1 MTTAGNPGGPLPLSA
16 GQEALW
22 LAYRSQP
29 SSPVY
34 NVAVAVRV
42 HTPLDA
48 SALAKAVTATADR
61 HELLRSLFAEID
73 GQPRRVVREATRARL
88 EAHDL
93 TAASDSQVRAAAQ
106 AELARPFRLSTE
118 HPFRVILLRVAPDDT
133 VLLITAHHIATDA
146 DSQVLV
152 LRDILDAYQAFR
164 RDNGPPA
171 WPRLAATYAEHVAAE
186 RELLASPRVAAL
198 TEYWRT
204 SCAGAGPTLALPTDH
219 ARPEVQRFTGSQY
232 QFSLSGGLAPKLQ
245 AAARAMG
252 VTMFTYLLG
261 IFQALLYRYTLQS
274 DFLIGYVTT
283 TRQRK
288 TRDVV
293 GYFINTL
300 PVRAHINQGS
310 TLREIV
316 MAASRN
322 VRAGMAH
329 RDLPLPEIVR
339 ALRLPRDPGRLSMF
353 QVLFTMLAA
362 YPPDPLF
369 DLTTVGGDLMYGELQ
384 LSDFDVRQQEGQFD
398 LTMELIEAGPV
409 INGIIKYDTDLFSS
423 KTIEDYV
430 RHFVLLLKAAAA
442 DAGQRATDVSLAD
455 SREREWLLECSS
467 GS

>member
-1 MTTAGNPGGPLPLSA
+1 
-16 GQEALW
+16 
-22 LAYRSQP
+22 
-29 SSPVY
+29 
-34 NVAVAVRV
+34 
-42 HTPLDA
+42 
-48 SALAKAVTATADR
+48 
-61 HELLRSLFAEID
+61 
-73 GQPRRVVREATRARL
+73 
-88 EAHDL
+88 
-93 TAASDSQVRAAAQ
+93 
-106 AELARPFRLSTE
+106 
-118 HPFRVILLRVAPDDT
+118 
-133 VLLITAHHIATDA
+133 
-146 DSQVLV
+146 
-152 LRDILDAYQAFR
+152 
-164 RDNGPPA
+164 
-171 WPRLAATYAEHVAAE
+171 
-186 RELLASPRVAAL
+186 
-198 TEYWRT
+198 
-204 SCAGAGPTLALPTDH
+204 
-219 ARPEVQRFTGSQY
+219 
-232 QFSLSGGLAPKLQ
+232 
-245 AAARAMG
+245 
-252 VTMFTYLLG
+252 MFTYLLG